1 VTAQGAPFGAAPL
14 NLRKYGYVEEE
25 FYISGTGNRYRIT
38 DPLATAELIDGGH
51 PYVLRILV
59 RRPKR
64 AKDFN
69 GIVVVEWFNVSTSQD
84 VDFTFSAMYE
94 HLLREGYAFVG
105 VSAQKVGI
113 NTLRTVNPA
122 RYGSLTVE
130 ASNEDPQGG
139 LIDPPGLPG
148 LVPGG
153 DVLSWDIFGQTGAM
167 LRAQPHKVLG
177 SLKPKLILAL
187 GESQSAGR
195 LTSYYNSIQPLH
207 NVYDGFLTYDRARD
221 LRTDTGVK
229 SISVATEFGADSA
242 PLPPDSDSHRW
253 YVVAGG
259 SHISL
264 HDADY
269 VDPMVQ
275 RDGALG
281 GLTLT
286 EAISGCIWHPVW
298 SRVPNGH
305 VLNAGIEHLVDWIK
319 KGKVPPTAPRLERTA
334 TNELARDAEG
344 RVLGGVR
351 LAGYDAPIADN
362 RGAGNVPADS
372 SGSFFCVLAG
382 AHFDFSDEELCDR
395 YGSHGGYVRD
405 VKKVTLRAL
414 KAGLVLKPDAVQTI
428 KDAAKFN
435 FPKHCR
441 GQKQHASWHKHKH
454 THRGK
459 H

>member
-1 VTAQGAPFGAAPL
+1 V
-14 NLRKYGYVEEE
+14 
-25 FYISGTGNRYRIT
+25 
-38 DPLATAELIDGGH
+38 
-51 PYVLRILV
+51 V

-69 GIVVVEWFNVSTSQD
+69 GIVVVEWFNVTVGQD
-84 VDFTFSAMYE
+84 IDFTFSAMYE

-105 VSAQKVGI
+105 VSAQLVGI
-113 NTLRTVNPA
+113 NTLRTLNPG
-122 RYGSLTVE
+122 RYGSLTADADNV
-130 ASNEDPQGG
+130 DPVGG
-139 LIDPPGLPG
+139 GPIDDR
-148 LVPGG
+148 G

-177 SLKPKLILAL
+177 SLKPKMVLAL

-195 LTSYYNSIQPLH
+195 LSSYYNSIQPLH
-207 NVYDGFLTYDRARD
+207 DIYDGFLTYDRARE

-229 SISVATEFGADSA
+229 SISVATEFGARSA

-269 VDPMVQ
+269 VDPMVK
-275 RDGALG
+275 RDGFLQGPSGA
-281 GLTLT
+281 LTLS
-286 EAISGCIWHPVW
+286 EVISGCVWEPIW

-351 LAGYDAPIADN
+351 LAAFDAPIADN
-362 RGAGNVPADS
+362 KGADNAPADS
-372 SGSFFCVLAG
+372 TGSFFCVLAG
-382 AHFDFSDEELCDR
+382 AHFDFSEEELCDR
-395 YGSHGGYVRD
+395 YGSRGGYVRD
-405 VKKVTLRAL
+405 VTKVTLRAF
-414 KAGLVLKPDAVQTI
+414 KAGLVVKRDAVQTI

-441 GQKQHASWHKHKH
+441 GKKHHASWHKQG
-454 THRGK
+454 GK